1 MDTEERFEG
10 EKVLRPFRQDAA
22 NIFTSNDILSCQG
35 TLLVNSVEWWCP
47 LTCRDVPGS
56 DDVRFDEGLFPEIV
70 NRLSRKLNFSV
81 EQIRVVLVRTMIENL
96 DSELIRFGR

>member
-1 MDTEERFEG
+1 M
-10 EKVLRPFRQDAA
+10 L
-22 NIFTSNDILSCQG
+22 CQG

-56 DDVRFDEGLFPEIV
+56 DEVRFDEGLFPEIL

-81 EQIRVVLVRTMIENL
+81 EQIRPEDGLWGAGTLILNWEP
-96 DSELIRFGR
+96 ELILSEG